1 MIRKTAKGILSFLT
15 VLYFVFLALMGV
27 SDAARCL
34 EAGDFDGSAKACF
47 SFHEECGAEAVSRV
61 ICGAEAV
68 SRVICGGEL
77 FGVRMHTCGLLVSTV
92 DQVETE
98 AGKLSPGEKAG
109 IRKGDVILEA
119 DGVKLQG
126 AMDLV
131 KIVSR
136 SGGSPV
142 QLLVERDGKA
152 EKRILRPALSSDG
165 GGYKAGLWVRD
176 GAAGIGTV
184 TFRLPED
191 GTFAGLGH
199 AVCDGESGKAFPL
212 GSGLVCRTAIEGI
225 TKGEN
230 GSPGELRGRL
240 TAEDTGTVLAN
251 TPCGIYG
258 REPLPENPKTVE
270 IARRN
275 EVKTGK
281 ATLFCTLNDK
291 GKQEYEIEIEEIFGQ
306 DRVVK
311 NFVIRVTDPA
321 LLNQT
326 GGIVQGMSGS
336 PIIQNGKLI
345 GAVTHVL
352 VGDPTR
358 GYGIFIENM
367 LSGLPE

>member
-27 SDAARCL
+27 SDAATSL
-34 EAGDFDGSAKACF
+34 GKGDLSEAAARLCF
-47 SFHEECGAEAVSRV
+47 SFGEECGASS
-61 ICGAEAV
+61 V

-77 FGVRMHTCGLLVSTV
+77 FGVRMHTRGLLVSTV
-92 DQVETE
+92 AQVETE
-98 AGKLSPGEKAG
+98 AGTLSPGEKAG

-142 QLLVERDGKA
+142 KLLVERDGKT
-152 EKRILRPALSSDG
+152 ENRLLRPALSSDG

-184 TFRLPED
+184 TFRLPEN

-212 GSGLVCRTAIEGI
+212 GSGAVCRTAIEGI

-240 TAEDTGTVLAN
+240 TGEDTGTVLAN

-258 REPLPENPKTVE
+258 REALPENPNTVE
-270 IARRN
+270 IAHRG

-281 ATLFCTLNDK
+281 ATLLCTLNDK
-291 GKQEYEIEIEEIFGQ
+291 GKQEYEIEIEEIFGK
-306 DRVVK
+306 DRDTK

-321 LLNQT
+321 LLTQT

-336 PIIQNGKLI
+336 PILQSGKLI